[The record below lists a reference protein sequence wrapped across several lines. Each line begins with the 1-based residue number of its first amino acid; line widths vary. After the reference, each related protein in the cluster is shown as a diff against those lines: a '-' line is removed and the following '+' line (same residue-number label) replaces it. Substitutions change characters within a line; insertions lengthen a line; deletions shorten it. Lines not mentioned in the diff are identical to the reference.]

1 MKKILLILLTL
12 VTVSCDK
19 GRPSSDKHEVASIK
33 DTVDLM
39 KSYPELAELIDK
51 PESTPSDNYFKL
63 IIASDSTCRIEW
75 GNGKFKRETNSDF
88 HFNISRRFRLDWEN
102 ENFLVLR
109 AGTGTGAWF
118 SLFLPLDSVSQELTI
133 DNTLTKDEHRN
144 LVVAEQFPGTDTI
157 MYILNLSTGKTQYIK
172 DDQKCETFH
181 HLCLDTVML
190 TKTQLY
196 YKWSTPHKY
205 MDNPKTVERRLEIKI

>member
-1 MKKILLILLTL
+1 MKQLNNDDTQEISK
-12 VTVSCDK
+12 
-19 GRPSSDKHEVASIK
+19 K

-39 KSYPELAELIDK
+39 RPYPELAEQIDK
-51 PESTPSDNYFKL
+51 IQSTPLDNYIKL
-63 IIASDSTCRIEW
+63 TIATDSTCKIEW
-75 GNGKFKRETNSDF
+75 GNKKIKRGTNSDYL
-88 HFNISRRFRLDWEN
+88 FNIARRFRLDWEN
-102 ENFLVLR
+102 EKFLVLR

-118 SLFLPLDSVSQELTI
+118 SLFLPLDSVTQESTI
-133 DNTLTKDEHRN
+133 DNTLTKDEQRN

-157 MYILNLSTGKTQYIK
+157 MYILNLTTGQTQYIR
-172 DDQKCETFH
+172 DDKKCEAFY

-190 TKTQLY
+190 TKRELY